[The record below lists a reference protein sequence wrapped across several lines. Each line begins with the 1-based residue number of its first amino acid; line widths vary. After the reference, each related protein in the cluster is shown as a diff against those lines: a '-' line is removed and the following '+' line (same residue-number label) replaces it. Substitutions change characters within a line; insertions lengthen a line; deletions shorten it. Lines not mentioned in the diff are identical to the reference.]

1 MGSVKQT
8 GPSSLEPLSQI
19 GLAVSGGGFRAA
31 AFGLGCLSY
40 LDHCSLLDSTGEKRS
55 LREAVTFMSTTS
67 GGSFLSLLYAE
78 NLYQGKSFAHT
89 YEQLRALMDGEK
101 LLSDAMRILK
111 DPDAWTDTPTKQR
124 NLINAYALAL
134 TDSQRLGK
142 ATFDPLCQPDNDLPH
157 LRQICV
163 NATEFKNGLSF
174 RFQNVDGQQRKGF
187 VGNYVLHFR
196 RSALPIIRKI
206 RLADILAAS
215 SCFPA
220 GFEPIMFPRDFAYRG
235 ETTEKSL
242 SEQELQQAMLYQDAP
257 TETAQLTSQFDSV
270 QPSLAEVSLTL
281 KAEQTEDSPAVAFS
295 QSIPQKQ
302 SITFGIMD
310 GGIDDNQGIQGL
322 ILGDYRAQTSGHPF
336 DTLIACDVSS
346 PLLDDYEA
354 PAVNNRGW
362 RQLSLLKLTF
372 LAAIALVGLPFIW
385 GALYADPD
393 KRNIFITF
401 AGTMTLLL
409 GGGLLGLWYGVR
421 QIGGKGTWGP
431 VIRTYGDYFLRIP
444 FGSLWQMIAART
456 SSVVLLSGD
465 VFMKQIRRL
474 IYQQFYTSDTYKNRR
489 MTVLIYELST
499 TYYKITKARN
509 KQWSPSPAPSETL
522 MDIAEKARTM
532 DTTLWFSKSQLD
544 MRDNIIATGQ
554 FTMCYNLMAYLN
566 EMRRAPL
573 SPAYRA
579 ALEELN
585 VQLEADWK
593 RFCSNPLWLV
603 DAPMSAE

>member
-1 MGSVKQT
+1 
-8 GPSSLEPLSQI
+8 
-19 GLAVSGGGFRAA
+19 
-31 AFGLGCLSY
+31 
-40 LDHCSLLDSTGEKRS
+40 
-55 LREAVTFMSTTS
+55 
-67 GGSFLSLLYAE
+67 
-78 NLYQGKSFAHT
+78 
-89 YEQLRALMDGEK
+89 MDGEK
-101 LLSDAMRILK
+101 LLSDAMRILNNS
-111 DPDAWTDTPTKQR
+111 DAWKETPTKQR

-142 ATFDPLCQPDNDLPH
+142 ATFDPLCQPGNDLPH

-163 NATEFKNGLSF
+163 NTTELKNGLSF

-196 RSALPIIRKI
+196 RSALPIVRKL

-220 GFEPIMFPRDFAYRG
+220 GFEPIMFPRDFAYKG
-235 ETTEKSL
+235 VTTETSL

-257 TETAQLTSQFDSV
+257 TETAQLASQFDSV

-281 KAEQTEDSPAVAFS
+281 EAEQTDDSRAVAFS
-295 QSIPQKQ
+295 QTTSAKQ
-302 SITFGIMD
+302 SIKFGIMD

-322 ILGDYRAQTSGHPF
+322 VLGDCRAQTIGRQF

-346 PLLDDYEA
+346 PFLDDYEA
-354 PAVNNRGW
+354 PAINNRGW
-362 RQLSLLKLTF
+362 RQLSLLKLIF
-372 LAAIALVGLPFIW
+372 FAVIVLVGLPLAW
-385 GALYADPD
+385 GALYADPA

-401 AGTMTLLL
+401 GGTILLLL
-409 GGGLLGLWYGVR
+409 GGELLGLWYGIR
-421 QIGGKGTWGP
+421 QVGGQGNWGSI
-431 VIRTYGDYFLRIP
+431 VRTYGDYFLRIP

-489 MTVLIYELST
+489 VTVLIYALST

-522 MDIAEKARTM
+522 MNVAEKARKM
-532 DTTLWFSKSQLD
+532 DTTLWFGKDQLD

-566 EMRRAPL
+566 EMKSASV

-585 VQLEADWK
+585 LQLEADWK
-593 RFCSNPLWLV
+593 RFCSNPSWLV
-603 DAPMSAE
+603 DAPVPAE